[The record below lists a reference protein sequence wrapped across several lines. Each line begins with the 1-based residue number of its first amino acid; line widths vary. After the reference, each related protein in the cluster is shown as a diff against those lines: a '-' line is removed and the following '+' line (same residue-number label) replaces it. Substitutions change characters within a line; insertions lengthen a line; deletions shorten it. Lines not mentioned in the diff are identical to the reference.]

1 MKCGCEQCMN
11 QNVLLQFFATWQNF
25 CETAA
30 HCPHSAAIFLLKKK
44 QNCYTFLLQSLK
56 LKLPAFCVQP
66 CPAVWIK
73 FLAGL
78 ELAAFR
84 GEKKGG
90 WAFCCA
96 PTWIPLQVFSCC
108 LLGCLIEQPPPTGGG
123 SEVVFHVNCRVDNS
137 DRGGKGQLKDYSGW
151 SIRIPSK
158 ARSRVARVIFL

>member
-44 QNCYTFLLQSLK
+44 QNCYTFWLQSLK
-56 LKLPAFCVQP
+56 LKLPAYCVQP

-84 GEKKGG
+84 VEKKG
-90 WAFCCA
+90 AEHFAA
-96 PTWIPLQVFSCC
+96 PHLDPTTSFF
-108 LLGCLIEQPPPTGGG
+108 LLFAGMSYRAASSHWRG

-151 SIRIPSK
+151 SGSQAKQDPG
-158 ARSRVARVIFL
+158 LPG